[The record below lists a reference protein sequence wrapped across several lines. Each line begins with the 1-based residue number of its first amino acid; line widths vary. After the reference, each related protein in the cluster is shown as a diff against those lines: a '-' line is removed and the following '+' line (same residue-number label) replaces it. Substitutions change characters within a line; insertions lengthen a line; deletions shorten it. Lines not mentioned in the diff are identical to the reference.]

1 MNSPL
6 PQRHMKP
13 LFVYGPATSLRLFIL
28 CAASIILMTVDH
40 RLHLLGEVRAGLS
53 LAVYPLQYIVD
64 LTTRAGNWVGESL
77 SSRNAL
83 LDQNTGLRE
92 QNLLLKGRL
101 QKFAALETENQR
113 LRDLLQSS
121 LQIRERLLVAELL
134 QVDMDP
140 FRHQIL
146 LNKGSH
152 DGVKAGQP
160 LLDADGVMGQVLHAG
175 PLTSTAV
182 LITDPSHALP
192 VQINRNGL
200 RALAV
205 GTGSFNR
212 LDIPYISK
220 NADVRVGDL
229 LVTSGLGGSFPPSYP
244 VATIVAVENQPGLS
258 FARVSA
264 VPAAHIER
272 SREVLLVVTEPMP
285 PKVTAAPPPAASTA
299 PSVPATPAPVAP
311 SAPETQPPPVAPE
324 ISPPPETEGPI
335 E

>member
-1 MNSPL
+1 MSSPL
-6 PQRHMKP
+6 TQRHMKP

-28 CAASIILMTVDH
+28 CAASLILMTLDH

-64 LTTRAGNWVGESL
+64 LTARAGNWAGESL

-146 LNKGSH
+146 LNKGSR

-212 LDIPYISK
+212 LDIPYITK

-229 LVTSGLGGSFPPSYP
+229 LVTSGLGESFPPSYP
-244 VATIVAVENQPGLS
+244 VATIVAVEDQPGLS

-264 VPAAHIER
+264 MPVAHIER
-272 SREVLLVVTEPMP
+272 SREVLLVVTEAAP
-285 PKVTAAPPPAASTA
+285 PKVAVTPPPVPTAPVVAPAAPVNPAPPAA
-299 PSVPATPAPVAP
+299 
-311 SAPETQPPPVAPE
+311 E
-324 ISPPPETEGPI
+324 ISPPPESEGPI

>member
-1 MNSPL
+1 
-6 PQRHMKP
+6 MKP
-13 LFVYGPATSLRLFIL
+13 LFVYGPATSLRLVIL
-28 CAASIILMTVDH
+28 CAAAIVLMTADH

-53 LAVYPLQYIVD
+53 LAIYPLQYIVD
-64 LTTRAGNWVGESL
+64 LTAKVGNWAGASL
-77 SSRNAL
+77 FSRNTL
-83 LDQNTGLRE
+83 LDQNAGLRE
-92 QNLLLKGRL
+92 QNLLLKGQL

-113 LRDLLQSS
+113 LRDLLRSS
-121 LQIRERLLVAELL
+121 LRIRERLLVAELL

-146 LNKGSH
+146 LNKGSR
-152 DGVKAGQP
+152 DGVKPGQP
-160 LLDADGVMGQVLHAG
+160 LLDADGVMGQVLHVG
-175 PLTSTAV
+175 PLTSSAV

-229 LVTSGLGGSFPPSYP
+229 LVTSGLGGRFPPSYP

-264 VPAAHIER
+264 MPAAHIER
-272 SREVLLVVTEPMP
+272 SREVLLVVTEPAP
-285 PKVTAAPPPAASTA
+285 PKVTAVVPPAASTA
-299 PSVPATPAPVAP
+299 PPAPAAP
-311 SAPETQPPPVAPE
+311 SAPLAQTPPATPE
-324 ISPPPETEGPI
+324 NSPPPETEGPL

>member
-1 MNSPL
+1 MSSPL
-6 PQRHMKP
+6 SQRHMKP
-13 LFVYGPATSLRLFIL
+13 LFVYGPATGVRLLIL
-28 CAASIILMTVDH
+28 CAISLILMTVDH

-53 LAVYPLQYIVD
+53 LAVYPLQYVVD
-64 LTTRAGNWVGESL
+64 LTARAGNWAGEGL
-77 SSRNAL
+77 SSRTAL
-83 LDQNTGLRE
+83 LDQNAGLRE

-146 LNKGSH
+146 LNKGSR

-175 PLTSTAV
+175 PLTSTAL

-212 LDIPYISK
+212 LDIPYIAK

-229 LVTSGLGGSFPPSYP
+229 LVTSGLGGRFPPSYP
-244 VATIVAVENQPGLS
+244 VATIVAVESQPGLS

-264 VPAAHIER
+264 MPVAHIER
-272 SREVLLVVTEPMP
+272 SREVLLVVTEHAP
-285 PKVTAAPPPAASTA
+285 PQLTTAPPPAA
-299 PSVPATPAPVAP
+299 ATPPAP
-311 SAPETQPPPVAPE
+311 SAPAAPVTQVPPGAPE
-324 ISPPPETEGPI
+324 ISPPPETEEPV

>member
-1 MNSPL
+1 MNSPF

-13 LFVYGPATSLRLFIL
+13 LFVYGPATSLRLVIL
-28 CAASIILMTVDH
+28 CVASLILMTVDH

-53 LAVYPLQYIVD
+53 LAVYPLHYMVD
-64 LTTRAGNWVGESL
+64 LAARVSNWTGESL
-77 SSRNAL
+77 SSRSTL

-92 QNLLLKGRL
+92 QNLLLKGQL
-101 QKFAALETENQR
+101 QKFAALETENKR

-121 LQIRERLLVAELL
+121 LQIHERLLVAELL

-146 LNKGSH
+146 LNKGSR

-229 LVTSGLGGSFPPSYP
+229 LVTSGLGGRFPPSYP

-264 VPAAHIER
+264 VPVAHIER
-272 SREVLLVVTEPMP
+272 SREVLLVVTEAAP
-285 PKVTAAPPPAASTA
+285 PKVAVTPPPAASTA
-299 PSVPATPAPVAP
+299 PSVPTAPAVTPPAPVI
-311 SAPETQPPPVAPE
+311 SLPPVAPE
-324 ISPPPETEGPI
+324 ASSPPETEGPI

>member
-1 MNSPL
+1 MSSPL
-6 PQRHMKP
+6 SQRHMKP
-13 LFVYGPATSLRLFIL
+13 LFVYGPATGVRLLIL
-28 CAASIILMTVDH
+28 CAISLILMTVDH

-53 LAVYPLQYIVD
+53 LAVYPLQYVVD
-64 LTTRAGNWVGESL
+64 LTARAGNWAGEGL
-77 SSRNAL
+77 SSRTAL
-83 LDQNTGLRE
+83 LDQNAGLRE

-140 FRHQIL
+140 LRHQIL
-146 LNKGSH
+146 LNKGSR

-175 PLTSTAV
+175 PLTSTAL

-212 LDIPYISK
+212 LDIPYIAK

-229 LVTSGLGGSFPPSYP
+229 LVTSGLGGRFPPSYP
-244 VATIVAVENQPGLS
+244 VATIVAVESQPGLS

-264 VPAAHIER
+264 MPAAHIER
-272 SREVLLVVTEPMP
+272 SREVLLVVTEHAP
-285 PKVTAAPPPAASTA
+285 PQLTTAPPPAA
-299 PSVPATPAPVAP
+299 ATPPAP
-311 SAPETQPPPVAPE
+311 SAPAAPVTQVPPGAPE
-324 ISPPPETEGPI
+324 ISPPPETEEPV

>member
-1 MNSPL
+1 MSSPL
-6 PQRHMKP
+6 FQRHMKP
-13 LFVYGPATSLRLFIL
+13 LFVYGPATGLRLFIL
-28 CAASIILMTVDH
+28 CAASIILMTLDH

-64 LTTRAGNWVGESL
+64 LTARAGNWAGENL

-101 QKFAALETENQR
+101 QKFAALETENKR

-146 LNKGSH
+146 LNKGSR

-212 LDIPYISK
+212 LDIPYITK

-229 LVTSGLGGSFPPSYP
+229 LVTSGLGGRFPPSYP

-272 SREVLLVVTEPMP
+272 SREVLLVVTEAAP
-285 PKVTAAPPPAASTA
+285 PKVAVTPPPVPTAPVVAPPAPVNPAPPAA
-299 PSVPATPAPVAP
+299 
-311 SAPETQPPPVAPE
+311 E
-324 ISPPPETEGPI
+324 ISPPPESEGPI

>member
-6 PQRHMKP
+6 SQRHMKP
-13 LFVYGPATSLRLFIL
+13 LFVYGPATGLRLFIL
-28 CAASIILMTVDH
+28 CVASLILMTVDH

-53 LAVYPLQYIVD
+53 LAVYPLQYVVD
-64 LTTRAGNWVGESL
+64 LTARAGGWVGEGL
-77 SSRNAL
+77 STRNAL
-83 LDQNTGLRE
+83 LDQNSGLRE
-92 QNLLLKGRL
+92 QNLRLLGRL

-146 LNKGSH
+146 LNKGSR

-175 PLTSTAV
+175 PLTSTAL

-212 LDIPYISK
+212 LDIPYIAK

-229 LVTSGLGGSFPPSYP
+229 LVTSGLGGRFPPSYP
-244 VATIVAVENQPGLS
+244 VATNVAVENQPGLS

-264 VPAAHIER
+264 MPAAHVER
-272 SREVLLVVTEPMP
+272 SREVLLVVTEHAP
-285 PKVTAAPPPAASTA
+285 PQLTTAPPPAPTTPVLVA
-299 PSVPATPAPVAP
+299 PPAPVTQAP
-311 SAPETQPPPVAPE
+311 PGAPE
-324 ISPPPETEGPI
+324 ISPLPETEGPV

>member
-1 MNSPL
+1 
-6 PQRHMKP
+6 MKP

-28 CAASIILMTVDH
+28 CAASLILMTLDH

-64 LTTRAGNWVGESL
+64 LTARAGNWAGESL
-77 SSRNAL
+77 SGRHAL

-101 QKFAALETENQR
+101 QKFAALETENKR

-146 LNKGSH
+146 LNKGSR

-212 LDIPYISK
+212 LDIPYITK

-229 LVTSGLGGSFPPSYP
+229 LVTSGLGESFPPSYP
-244 VATIVAVENQPGLS
+244 VATIVAVEDQPGLS

-264 VPAAHIER
+264 VPVAHIER
-272 SREVLLVVTEPMP
+272 SREVLLVVTEAAP
-285 PKVTAAPPPAASTA
+285 PKVAVTPPPAASTA
-299 PSVPATPAPVAP
+299 PSVPTAPAVTPPAPVI
-311 SAPETQPPPVAPE
+311 SLPPVAPE
-324 ISPPPETEGPI
+324 ASSPPETEGPI

>member
-1 MNSPL
+1 
-6 PQRHMKP
+6 MKP

-28 CAASIILMTVDH
+28 CAASLILMTLDH

-64 LTTRAGNWVGESL
+64 LTARAGNWAGESL
-77 SSRNAL
+77 SGRHAL

-101 QKFAALETENQR
+101 QKFAALETENKR

-146 LNKGSH
+146 LNKGSR

-212 LDIPYISK
+212 LDIPYITK

-229 LVTSGLGGSFPPSYP
+229 LVTSGLGESFPPSYP
-244 VATIVAVENQPGLS
+244 VATIVAVEDQPGLS

-264 VPAAHIER
+264 VPVAHIER
-272 SREVLLVVTEPMP
+272 SREVLLVVTEAAP
-285 PKVTAAPPPAASTA
+285 PKVAVTPPPAASTA
-299 PSVPATPAPVAP
+299 PSVPAAPVVAPPAPVIL
-311 SAPETQPPPVAPE
+311 PPPVAPE
-324 ISPPPETEGPI
+324 ASSPPETEGPI

>member
-6 PQRHMKP
+6 SQRHMQP
-13 LFVYGPATSLRLFIL
+13 LFVYGPATGLRLFIL
-28 CAASIILMTVDH
+28 CVASLILMTVDH
-40 RLHLLGEVRAGLS
+40 RLHLLGEVRAALS
-53 LAVYPLQYIVD
+53 LAVYPLQYVVD
-64 LTTRAGNWVGESL
+64 LTARAGGWVGEGL
-77 SSRNAL
+77 STRNAL
-83 LDQNTGLRE
+83 LDQNSGLRE

-146 LNKGSH
+146 LNKGSR

-160 LLDADGVMGQVLHAG
+160 LLDADGVMGQVLHTG
-175 PLTSTAV
+175 PLTSTAL

-212 LDIPYISK
+212 LDIPYIAK

-229 LVTSGLGGSFPPSYP
+229 LVTSGLGGRFPPSYP

-264 VPAAHIER
+264 MPAAHVER
-272 SREVLLVVTEPMP
+272 SREVLLVVTEH
-285 PKVTAAPPPAASTA
+285 APPQLINA
-299 PSVPATPAPVAP
+299 
-311 SAPETQPPPVAPE
+311 PPPVAPAPPVPTTPVPVAPPAPATQAPPGAPE
-324 ISPPPETEGPI
+324 ISPLPETEGPV

>member
-1 MNSPL
+1 
-6 PQRHMKP
+6 
-13 LFVYGPATSLRLFIL
+13 
-28 CAASIILMTVDH
+28 
-40 RLHLLGEVRAGLS
+40 
-53 LAVYPLQYIVD
+53 
-64 LTTRAGNWVGESL
+64 GNWFGESL

-83 LDQNTGLRE
+83 LDENTGLRE
-92 QNLLLKGRL
+92 QNLRLLGRL

-121 LQIRERLLVAELL
+121 LQIRERLLAAELL
-134 QVDMDP
+134 KVDMDP

-146 LNKGSH
+146 LNKGSR

-160 LLDADGVMGQVLHAG
+160 LLDSDGVMGQVLHAG
-175 PLTSTAV
+175 PLTSTAL

-192 VQINRNGL
+192 VQINRNGQ

-229 LVTSGLGGSFPPSYP
+229 LVTSGLGGRFPPSYP
-244 VATIVAVENQPGLS
+244 VATIIAVENLPGLS

-264 VPAAHIER
+264 MPAAHIER
-272 SREVLLVVTEPMP
+272 SREVLLVITEPVP
-285 PKVTAAPPPAASTA
+285 PKLTETAPPAAMAQPAPAAAPPL
-299 PSVPATPAPVAP
+299 PATFAPVDP
-311 SAPETQPPPVAPE
+311 LSPVTQPPVAPE
-324 ISPPPETEGPI
+324 TSPSPEIEGPL

>member
-6 PQRHMKP
+6 TQRHMKP

-28 CAASIILMTVDH
+28 CAASLILMTLDH

-64 LTTRAGNWVGESL
+64 LTARAGNWAGESL
-77 SSRNAL
+77 SGRHAL

-101 QKFAALETENQR
+101 QKFAALETENKR

-146 LNKGSH
+146 LNKGSR

-212 LDIPYISK
+212 LDIPYITK

-229 LVTSGLGGSFPPSYP
+229 LVTSGLGESFPPSYP
-244 VATIVAVENQPGLS
+244 VATIVAVEDQPGLS

-264 VPAAHIER
+264 VPVAHIER
-272 SREVLLVVTEPMP
+272 SREVLLVVTEAAP
-285 PKVTAAPPPAASTA
+285 PKVAVTPPPAASTA
-299 PSVPATPAPVAP
+299 PSVPAAPVVAPPAPVIL
-311 SAPETQPPPVAPE
+311 PPPVAPE
-324 ISPPPETEGPI
+324 ASSPPETEGPI